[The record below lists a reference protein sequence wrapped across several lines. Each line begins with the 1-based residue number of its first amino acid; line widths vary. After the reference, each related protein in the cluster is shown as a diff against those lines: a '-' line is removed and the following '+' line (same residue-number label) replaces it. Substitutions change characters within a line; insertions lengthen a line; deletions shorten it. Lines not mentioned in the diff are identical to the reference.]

1 MPHNGVCVGDNIQLP
16 PIGTQPPQ
24 RFQPVARNPRYE
36 SIECLVDLCVAN
48 SMWDMAAHL
57 CAELLN
63 RYLTLFDKQEWPL
76 LPVIAKIVGNIG
88 KTKLFESFH
97 TILAADVDNNPAQVK
112 QQRVI
117 FIYHHRKQ

>member
-1 MPHNGVCVGDNIQLP
+1 
-16 PIGTQPPQ
+16 
-24 RFQPVARNPRYE
+24 
-36 SIECLVDLCVAN
+36 
-48 SMWDMAAHL
+48 MWDMAAHL

-88 KTKLFESFH
+88 K
-97 TILAADVDNNPAQVK
+97 NPAQVK